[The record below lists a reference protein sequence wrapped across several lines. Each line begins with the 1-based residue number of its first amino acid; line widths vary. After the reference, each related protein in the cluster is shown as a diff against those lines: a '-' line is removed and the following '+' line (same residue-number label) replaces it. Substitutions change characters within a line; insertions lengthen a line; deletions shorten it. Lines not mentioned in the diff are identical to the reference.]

1 MAAKGCRPTVQAFSG
16 SITGVGRQ
24 PCADVCVTI
33 SQEDNNM
40 SSVLKPNRLT
50 HEEYFALE
58 QAEDQ
63 RYEYIAGEVFAM
75 AGGSENHALIGA
87 SIIIGLGNA
96 LRGKPCRIYTADM
109 KLYVRKY
116 DKFCYP
122 DVQVLCENG
131 IGHKKYVENPIL
143 IVEVL
148 SDSTESYDRGLK
160 FEQYR
165 SIETLKYY
173 LLVDQSRKH
182 VDLYEQKSDQSWL
195 LTSPQDCIVLPSM
208 EIKLEVDEIY
218 RQVEF
223 MPIAEA

>member
-1 MAAKGCRPTVQAFSG
+1 
-16 SITGVGRQ
+16 
-24 PCADVCVTI
+24 
-33 SQEDNNM
+33 M

-63 RYEYIAGEVFAM
+63 RFEYLAGEIFAM
-75 AGGSENHALIGA
+75 AGGTESHALIG
-87 SIIIGLGNA
+87 SNILVGLSNA
-96 LRGKPCRIYTADM
+96 LRGKPCRVYGADM
-109 KLYVRKY
+109 KLYVRDY

-122 DVQVLCENG
+122 DVQVLCDHG
-131 IGHKKYVENPIL
+131 IRHATHVENPVL

-165 SIETLKYY
+165 SIESLKYY
-173 LLVDQSRKH
+173 LLVDQNRKH
-182 VDLYEQKSDQSWL
+182 VDLYERESGQRWL
-195 LTSPQDCIVLPSM
+195 LTAPQDCVVLSDLD
-208 EIKLEVDEIY
+208 IQLDVDEIY

-223 MPIAEA
+223 AAAPPPNVFGGANTLT

>member
-1 MAAKGCRPTVQAFSG
+1 
-16 SITGVGRQ
+16 
-24 PCADVCVTI
+24 
-33 SQEDNNM
+33 M

-75 AGGSENHALIGA
+75 AGGSESHALIGA

-109 KLYVRKY
+109 KLYVREY

-122 DVQVLCENG
+122 DVQVLCESG
-131 IGHKKYVENPIL
+131 IGHEKYVENPIL

-165 SIETLKYY
+165 SIETLQYY
-173 LLVDQSRKH
+173 LLVDQNRRH
-182 VDLYEQKSDQSWL
+182 VDLYERESGQRWM
-195 LTSPQDCIVLPSM
+195 LTAPQDSVVLSGLD
-208 EIKLEVDEIY
+208 IKLEIDEIY

-223 MPIAEA
+223 IPTAKA